1 MSWHVTLKPR
11 RLLLTSI
18 LAVVVTTTELPS
30 LAWGQTVSA
39 GDDTAAIQALLEKGG
54 RVHLP
59 AGQYRVTSTLMI
71 DSGTR
76 IEGDGNSTVITGNID
91 GPILASRSYWDPD
104 AAKELTG
111 HVHIKDLSIVGGNDG
126 TKQHNHGIVLRDFYS
141 TVENVE
147 IRDVGGHG
155 VYLTASRRDGSRSDG
170 TLVENRL
177 VNVVVR
183 GSHRTSFFLGERG
196 RPQLTDGYLLACV
209 SQARHPVDAHLE
221 VGSAAGWRIV
231 DFHGYG
237 KATTKDAVILVGG
250 FRTKVRGLHVQN
262 FARRGLF
269 LPNAQEAIFLDAIS
283 IDSDANEEGAHA
295 LYVGRNSGE
304 APIVYLNGLSI
315 TKDSGANPIAWAYVA
330 EGARLIAPGGVAL
343 HGSAKGLI
351 TDLEGKG
358 AAGNGENSLSR

>member
-1 MSWHVTLKPR
+1 LVPPVAILVLATALSSRASAQT
-11 RLLLTSI
+11 TS
-18 LAVVVTTTELPS
+18 TD
-30 LAWGQTVSA
+30 
-39 GDDTAAIQALLEKGG
+39 DDTATIQAMLDEGG

-59 AGQYRVTSTLMI
+59 SGQYRVTSPLMI

-76 IEGDGNSTVITGNID
+76 VEGDGNSTVIMGDFD

-104 AAKELTG
+104 TAKELTG

-155 VYLTASRRDGSRSDG
+155 IYMTASRRDGSRSDG

-177 VNVVVR
+177 INVVVR

-196 RPQLTDGYLLACV
+196 RPQLTDGYLHACV
-209 SQARHPVDAHLE
+209 SQARHPIDAHLE
-221 VGSAAGWRIV
+221 IGSAAGWRIV

-237 KATTKDAVILVGG
+237 KAVTKDAIVLVGG
-250 FRTKVRGLHVQN
+250 FRTKVHGLHVQN

-269 LPNAQEAIFLDAIS
+269 LPNAQESIFLDAIS
-283 IDSDANEEGAHA
+283 IDSDANEKGSHA
-295 LYVGRNSGE
+295 LYVGRSSGR

-315 TKDSGANPIAWAYVA
+315 TKDSGANSIAWAYVA
-330 EGARLIAPGGVAL
+330 EGASLIAPGGVAL
-343 HGSAKGLI
+343 HGSAKDLV
-351 TDLEGKG
+351 TDMEGKG
-358 AAGNGENSLSR
+358 TAGTGEESLSR